1 MRGST
6 LSSCASL
13 IRQQLKPCFSRV
25 RLSVIGDDQV
35 QRLANEA
42 GAAMAPETVHNA
54 LILLRVM
61 LAEKRGGSAIRR

>member
-1 MRGST
+1 M
-6 LSSCASL
+6 
-13 IRQQLKPCFSRV
+13 